1 MWETFLSKKGRKV
14 KSNVTLLSKRKKKEK
29 KKKKKKKKKEKKK
42 RECLVVQYNRS
53 ILFTWKTW
61 IYK

>member
-1 MWETFLSKKGRKV
+1 VWETFLSKKGRKV

-29 KKKKKKKKKEKKK
+29 KKKKKKKKK
-42 RECLVVQYNRS
+42 RECLVVQYNWS

>member
-29 KKKKKKKKKEKKK
+29 KKKKKKRKKK
-42 RECLVVQYNRS
+42 RKRESVL
-53 ILFTWKTW
+53 
-61 IYK
+61 